1 MSWDMGAWVGPGK
14 MTHKSSLGGVEPLIP
29 ASRSWDGQC
38 LTAKELS
45 FGLQGWF

>member
-1 MSWDMGAWVGPGK
+1 MSWEMAAQGGK
-14 MTHKSSLGGVEPLIP
+14 VTLSLPLEGVEPLIP

-38 LTAKELS
+38 LTAKESS